1 MNYLEER
8 LAKYHITE
16 KENTMKVAAE
26 DPGHFVDFK
35 FFTEQPVKD
44 KDGKVIGT
52 DIAINY
58 LTPAGEVEY
67 YNHGNSQTRRF
78 SRIRKSNPGDG
89 PKYVQAKG
97 TEMIPFSTPAIIEAY
112 KKKKELKTL
121 YVVEGEFKAFSLSM
135 MKQPTIGIG
144 GIHNFKSADK
154 TKMHPYIIDVIQT
167 CKVQNVVLIFD
178 KDCLEVEWEE
188 GKDLSKRLNSFYV
201 ALNVFNE
208 LLKPYNVQLYFAHI
222 SPRCNQKGID
232 DVLLEPSNDPAAI
245 LRELQSFTSGMPDR
259 EYIYTYQISGLSSY
273 KMKQIFG
280 LSNVNDFCNMFVDQ
294 VKNHDFVYNG
304 ILYYTTEKTDKDGN
318 TVLTAVRSWAG
329 QEKHYIR
336 VGTEYYKTIVEKAPN
351 GQTELNLVQWSA
363 DTIKNDYSNPKEFI
377 KLIPKYDAFTNI
389 PENDPAKYR
398 QTIHSSKDGYTSVL
412 YNRYCPVSHEPQPG
426 EWRTINTL
434 LHHIFDYKNLK
445 GETFYEMALD
455 YLQMIY
461 LHPTQH
467 LPILCLVSREQATGK
482 TTFLNLLRSIFKEN
496 MRILDSERIS
506 SKFNGSWAGKLIIG
520 VDESFIDTDKPTVV
534 NRLKMIATNSSI
546 PIEKKGKEAGEVP
559 NFAKLI
565 MCSNDETNFLKIEI
579 EDTRYWIIRVGS
591 IDPDTRDPHMAERME
606 TEIPAFLHYLK
617 NRTMFYAER
626 TRLWFD
632 PSDYATDALKKIQER
647 TQPKIWKGLCEV
659 ITEQFAWQRKTR
671 LFIDNKILIMLLAN
685 HGYKQIDAGRIKAAM
700 EDHGIERTVN
710 SRDFRYFTD
719 PSTNF
724 NASGMCYIL
733 HSDKFFTTDQWDA
746 LMTPNPTDQPDNE
759 TF

>member
-16 KENTMKVAAE
+16 KDNTMKVAAE

-44 KDGKVIGT
+44 KDGKVTGT

-78 SRIRKSNPGDG
+78 SRIRKANPGDG

-121 YVVEGEFKAFSLSM
+121 YVVEGEFKAFALSM

-208 LLKPYNVQLYFAHI
+208 LLKPYNVQLYFAHV
-222 SPRCNQKGID
+222 SPKCDQKGID
-232 DVLLEPSNDPAAI
+232 DVLLDKYTDTATV

-259 EYIYTYQISGLSSY
+259 EYIYTYQISGISSY
-273 KMKQIFG
+273 KIKQIFG
-280 LSNVNDFCNMFVDQ
+280 LSNVNDFCNMFADQ
-294 VKNHDFVYNG
+294 VRNHDFVYGG

-389 PENDPAKYR
+389 PENDPTKYQ
-398 QTIHSSKDGYTSVL
+398 QTIRSTKDGFTSVL
-412 YNRYCPVSHEPQPG
+412 YNRYCPVSHDPQPG
-426 EWRTINTL
+426 EWRNINKL

-445 GETFYEMALD
+445 GETFYEMILD
-455 YLQMIY
+455 YIQLTY

-467 LPILCLVSREQATGK
+467 LPILCLVSRERGTGK
-482 TTFLNLLRSIFKEN
+482 STFLDLLSYIFKEN
-496 MRILDSERIS
+496 MRILDSERIA
-506 SKFNGSWAGKLIIG
+506 SKFNGSWVGKLIIG

-534 NRLKMIATNSSI
+534 NRLKMIATNNSI
-546 PIEKKGKEAGEVP
+546 PLEKKGKDAGEVP

-565 MCSNDETNFLKIEI
+565 MCSNDETNFLKIEL
-579 EDTRYWIIRVGS
+579 EETRYWIIKVGS
-591 IDPDTRDPHMAERME
+591 IPQGDLDPHIRERMQA
-606 TEIPAFLHYLK
+606 EIPAFLYYLK
-617 NRTMFYAER
+617 NRTMYYGEK

-632 PSDYATDALKKIQER
+632 PADYATDALKKIQER

-659 ITEQFAWQRKTR
+659 ITEQFAWQRTTR
-671 LFIDNKILIMLLAN
+671 LFIDNKILILLLAN

-700 EDHGIERTVN
+700 EDHGIERTVSARN
-710 SRDFRYFTD
+710 FKYNTD
-719 PSTNF
+719 TSTSF
-724 NASGMCYIL
+724 NANGLCYIL
-733 HSDKFFTTDQWDA
+733 HSDKFFSADQWDA
-746 LMTPNPTDQPDNE
+746 LINTDNE
-759 TF
+759 STENDSF

>member
-1 MNYLEER
+1 MSYYSDR
-8 LAKYHITE
+8 LKAYHITD
-16 KENTMKVAAE
+16 KENTFKAE
-26 DPGHFVDFK
+26 TDEGRVISTWQ
-35 FFTEQPVKD
+35 FFTETD
-44 KDGKVIGT
+44 KG
-52 DIAINY
+52 DISINY
-58 LTPAGEVEY
+58 LSPDGCVCW
-67 YNHGNSQTRRF
+67 YNHGSVQTRDF
-78 SRIRKSNPGDG
+78 CRIRYAKPEEHKGPGG
-89 PKYVQAKG
+89 KPQKYSQPKG
-97 TEMIPFSTPAIIEAY
+97 TETIPFSTPCIIEAY

-121 YVVEGEFKAFSLSM
+121 YIVEGEFKAFCLSM
-135 MKQPTIGIG
+135 MKQPAMGIG
-144 GIHNFKSADK
+144 GIQNFKSADK
-154 TKMHPYIIDVIQT
+154 TKMHPYIIDVIKT

-188 GKDLSKRLNSFYV
+188 GKDLAKRLNNFYI

-208 LLKPYNVQLYFAHI
+208 LLKPYDVQLYFAHVC
-222 SPRCNQKGID
+222 PKCGQKGID
-232 DVLLEPSNDPAAI
+232 DALLEPTNDTATI

-259 EYIYTYQISGLSSY
+259 FYIYTYQISGLSSY
-273 KMKQIFG
+273 KLKSIFG
-280 LSNVNDFCNMFVDQ
+280 LASVNNFYELFEKEVT
-294 VKNHDFVYNG
+294 NHDFVYNG
-304 ILYYTTEKTDKDGN
+304 VAYYIDDKGKPQ
-318 TVLTAVRSWAG
+318 RSWAG

-377 KLIPKYDAFTNI
+377 KLIPKFDAFTNI
-389 PENDPAKYR
+389 PENDPEKYR

-412 YNRYCPVSHEPQPG
+412 YNRYCPVSHEPKPG

-445 GETFYEMALD
+445 GETCYEMVLD

-482 TTFLNLLRSIFKEN
+482 TTFLNLLRAIFKEN

-506 SKFNGSWAGKLIIG
+506 SKFNGSWVGKLIIG

-559 NFAKLI
+559 NFSKLI

-591 IDPDTRDPHMAERME
+591 ISPDQRDPHMAERME
-606 TEIPAFLHYLK
+606 SEIPAFLYYLK

-632 PSDYATDALKKIQER
+632 PADYATEALKKIQER
-647 TQPKIWKGLCEV
+647 TQPKVWKGLCEV
-659 ITEQFAWQRKTR
+659 ITEQFAWQRKTS
-671 LFIDNKILIMLLAN
+671 LFIDNKTLIMLLNN
-685 HGYKQIDAGRIKAAM
+685 HGYKMVDAGRIKAAM

-710 SRDFRYFTD
+710 AR
-719 PSTNF
+719 NF
-724 NASGMCYIL
+724 SYYADNNTSFNGNGLCYII
-733 HSDKFFTTDQWDA
+733 HSDMFYTPEQWEAMMSPENNQD
-746 LMTPNPTDQPDNE
+746 